1 MPFAALPGQAARRSL
16 AHLLQTVPM
25 SDNSSKNH
33 LEFPTGGERIAKYLA
48 RAGVCSR
55 RDAEKLIEEGRVEV
69 DGIRL
74 TTPAFK
80 VASGNVIRVNGA
92 EVQKP
97 EATRVWRY
105 HKPQGL
111 VTTAKDPEGRPTVF
125 EKLPSDLPRVIS
137 VGRLDIASEGLLLLT
152 NDGELARQLEL
163 PATGWLRRYRV
174 RVRGKVDDRVIAR
187 LKSGIEVEG
196 ITYGEINVTRDEQ
209 STGGANQWL
218 TIGLREGK
226 NREIRRVLAA
236 VDVEVSR
243 LIRLSYGPFELA
255 DLPAGLVQEVPERVL
270 KDQMGRGPKTEMAED
285 GSVKRTP
292 RPPKPGGWA
301 RAKPKDKLK
310 EKTKDKTKDKAGHK
324 GRGKFKDRTSERTAG
339 KTIERAGAKSFSG
352 KPGDRNK
359 PGGRPAGLSKGNS
372 AKATSTKSSSA
383 KGGPRPTRPNTSRPG
398 NSGKPNANRRRNP

>member
-1 MPFAALPGQAARRSL
+1 
-16 AHLLQTVPM
+16 M
-25 SDNSSKNH
+25 SDRSSKNH
-33 LEFPTGGERIAKYLA
+33 LEFPPGGERIAKYLA
-48 RAGVCSR
+48 RAGICSR
-55 RDAEKLIEEGRVEV
+55 RDAEKLIEEGRVQV
-69 DGIRL
+69 DGVRL

-80 VASGNVIRVNGA
+80 VASGNVIRVDGK

-97 EATRVWRY
+97 EETRVWRY

-174 RVRGKVDDRVIAR
+174 RVRGKVHDGIIAR

-196 ITYGEINVTRDEQ
+196 VKYGEINVTRDEQ
-209 STGGANQWL
+209 SAGGTNQWL

-255 DLPAGLVQEVPERVL
+255 DLPAGAVQEVPSRVL

-285 GSVKRTP
+285 GSVKRAP
-292 RPPKPGGWA
+292 RAPKPGGWA
-301 RAKPKDKLK
+301 KAKPKDKPRGK
-310 EKTKDKTKDKAGHK
+310 PKDKVRHKSRSTAKDHTSGKATDRPGATSFGGKPGSRKTAGGKPAPSSKGGSSRSTPSKGAPSKAGP
-324 GRGKFKDRTSERTAG
+324 RPS
-339 KTIERAGAKSFSG
+339 GAKSSGQRPSRSGSSG
-352 KPGDRNK
+352 KPH
-359 PGGRPAGLSKGNS
+359 
-372 AKATSTKSSSA
+372 
-383 KGGPRPTRPNTSRPG
+383 
-398 NSGKPNANRRRNP
+398 ANRRRNP

>member
-1 MPFAALPGQAARRSL
+1 MQPCPVKMLSPQLARRAAS
-16 AHLLQTVPM
+16 HLLQTIPM
-25 SDNSSKNH
+25 SDTSSKNH

-174 RVRGKVDDRVIAR
+174 RVRGKVHDGIISKLR
-187 LKSGIEVEG
+187 SGIEVDG
-196 ITYGEINVTRDEQ
+196 IKYGEINVTRDEQ
-209 STGGANQWL
+209 SSGGANQWL

-285 GSVKRTP
+285 GSVKRAP
-292 RPPKPGGWA
+292 RAPKPGGWA
-301 RAKPKDKLK
+301 KAKPKDKLK
-310 EKTKDKTKDKAGHK
+310 DKARDKTKDKAGHK
-324 GRGKFKDRTSERTAG
+324 GRGKFKDRASERTAG
-339 KTIERAGAKSFSG
+339 KTIERAGGKSFSG
-352 KPGDRNK
+352 KPG
-359 PGGRPAGLSKGNS
+359 GRPA
-372 AKATSTKSSSA
+372 AA
-383 KGGPRPTRPNTSRPG
+383 KGSSGKAGPRPSGGKPSGRKPSGGGAARPG
-398 NSGKPNANRRRNP
+398 NAGKPNANRRRNP

>member
-1 MPFAALPGQAARRSL
+1 
-16 AHLLQTVPM
+16 M

-187 LKSGIEVEG
+187 LKSGIEVDG
-196 ITYGEINVTRDEQ
+196 ITYGEINVTRDGQ
-209 STGGANQWL
+209 SSGGANQWL

-270 KDQMGRGPKTEMAED
+270 RDQMGRGPKTEMAED

-310 EKTKDKTKDKAGHK
+310 DKARDKTKDKAKAGHK

-339 KTIERAGAKSFSG
+339 KTIERAGPKSLTAKSFSG
-352 KPGDRNK
+352 KPGNRSAAAGK
-359 PGGRPAGLSKGNS
+359 PGGKPGS
-372 AKATSTKSSSA
+372 AA
-383 KGGPRPTRPNTSRPG
+383 KGKPGPRPSGGKPFGRKLTSSRPSRPG
-398 NSGKPNANRRRNP
+398 NAGKPNANRRRNP

>member
-1 MPFAALPGQAARRSL
+1 
-16 AHLLQTVPM
+16 M
-25 SDNSSKNH
+25 SDTSSKNH

-80 VASGNVIRVNGA
+80 VASGNVIRVNGT

-105 HKPQGL
+105 HKPPGL
-111 VTTAKDPEGRPTVF
+111 VTTAKDPEGRTTVF
-125 EKLPSDLPRVIS
+125 ERLPSDLPRVIS

-196 ITYGEINVTRDEQ
+196 VKYGEINVTRDEQ
-209 STGGANQWL
+209 SSGGANQWL

-270 KDQMGRGPKTEMAED
+270 RDQMGRGPKTEMAED
-285 GSVKRTP
+285 GSVKRAP
-292 RPPKPGGWA
+292 RAPKPGGWA
-301 RAKPKDKLK
+301 RAKPKDKPK
-310 EKTKDKTKDKAGHK
+310 GKSKDKS
-324 GRGKFKDRTSERTAG
+324 KDRVRHKSRSTPNDRSSGRPQD
-339 KTIERAGAKSFSG
+339 RAGAKPYAG
-352 KPGDRNK
+352 KPGNRSAAGGK
-359 PGGRPAGLSKGNS
+359 PGGVSTG
-372 AKATSTKSSSA
+372 KA
-383 KGGPRPTRPNTSRPG
+383 GPRPSGGKPSGQRPSRTG
-398 NSGKPNANRRRNP
+398 SSGKPNANRRRNP

>member
-1 MPFAALPGQAARRSL
+1 
-16 AHLLQTVPM
+16 M

-174 RVRGKVDDRVIAR
+174 RVRGKVHDGIISKLR
-187 LKSGIEVEG
+187 SGIEVEG
-196 ITYGEINVTRDEQ
+196 IKYGEINVTRDEQ
-209 STGGANQWL
+209 SSGGANQWL

-236 VDVEVSR
+236 VDIEVSR

-255 DLPAGLVQEVPERVL
+255 DLPPAVVQEVPERVL

-285 GSVKRTP
+285 GSVKRAP
-292 RPPKPGGWA
+292 RAPKPGGWA
-301 RAKPKDKLK
+301 KAKPKDKP
-310 EKTKDKTKDKAGHK
+310 KDKTRDKAKHK
-324 GRGKFKDRTSERTAG
+324 SRGKPNDRSSGRPSD
-339 KTIERAGAKSFSG
+339 RAGAKPYAG
-352 KPGDRNK
+352 KPGNRSAAAAGK
-359 PGGRPAGLSKGNS
+359 PGGKPGS
-372 AKATSTKSSSA
+372 AA
-383 KGGPRPTRPNTSRPG
+383 KGKAGPRPSGGKPSGRKLTSSRPSRPG

>member
-1 MPFAALPGQAARRSL
+1 MTDS
-16 AHLLQTVPM
+16 
-25 SDNSSKNH
+25 SSKNH

-69 DGIRL
+69 DGVRL

-174 RVRGKVDDRVIAR
+174 RVRGKVHDGIISKLR
-187 LKSGIEVEG
+187 SGIEVEG
-196 ITYGEINVTRDEQ
+196 IKYGEINVTRDEQ
-209 STGGANQWL
+209 SSGGANQWL

-236 VDVEVSR
+236 VDIEVSR

-255 DLPAGLVQEVPERVL
+255 DLPAAVVQEVPERVL
-270 KDQMGRGPKTEMAED
+270 KDQMGRGPKAELAED
-285 GSVKRTP
+285 GSIKRAP

-301 RAKPKDKLK
+301 KAKPKDKS
-310 EKTKDKTKDKAGHK
+310 KDKSRDKLKDGARHK
-324 GRGKFKDRTSERTAG
+324 SRGKPNDRTSG
-339 KTIERAGAKSFSG
+339 KTIDRPGGKSFSG
-352 KPGDRNK
+352 KPGSRTSAGGK
-359 PGGRPAGLSKGNS
+359 PGGASKGGF
-372 AKATSTKSSSA
+372 AKAGPSRGGPSKGSPSKGSPS
-383 KGGPRPTRPNTSRPG
+383 KGGPRTSGAKPSGRKPSSGGPSRPG